1 METIS
6 PHVRTIPVRYAPG
19 KAPCPNCGK
28 LGSRKATHNRRVRTI
43 AYKQVVFLDVTYGEY
58 RARCSCCKTFRT
70 TPPGVE
76 PKALYDN
83 TVRQAVLDRILDDG
97 MSVERVLASMRRDFY
112 LDLSDGFVYDC
123 LDWQAKRLDL
133 ADHRRWVLEHFSGT
147 LCVDE
152 LHLGRTTLLLATDP
166 LQDLP
171 VAFALVASND
181 QDHMRRFLGNLKA
194 WGLVPEVVVTDGSNL
209 YPALLAEL
217 WPDARHQLCV
227 FHVLKELHKHVLD
240 AVRRLRRGLS
250 RRGQRGRQRKRGRP
264 PKARAERRGLTNKQ
278 KSAFIFKHRWLIVKR
293 RDRMSRQE
301 RVDLGTML
309 GYLPELKTLRA
320 FVDRLEMLFEEGQS
334 ESLAWGRH
342 AALLRSGA
350 FLAVPELA
358 AALGMLPAEK
368 FAQMIAFL
376 KSPACRRVR
385 TNNHVE
391 RVNRK
396 LRHQEKARYK
406 WRKRRRIVQFLV
418 LLLDRW
424 WSQERA
430 IRNHWREEPGGAG
443 PSRSSSNPP
452 RERRV
457 A

>member
-1 METIS
+1 METIG

-19 KAPCPNCGK
+19 KAPCPTCGK
-28 LGSRKATHNRRVRTI
+28 LGRRKAVHSRTVRTI
-43 AYKQVVFLDVTYGEY
+43 AYKRVVFLDVTYGEY
-58 RARCSCCKTFRT
+58 RARCSCRTTFRT

-76 PKALYDN
+76 PRALYDN

-97 MSVERVLASMRRDFY
+97 MSVERVLASMRRDFL

-123 LDWQAKRLDL
+123 LDWQARRLDL
-133 ADHRRWVLEHFSGT
+133 ADHRRWVLGRFSGT
-147 LCVDE
+147 LCIDE

-181 QDHMRRFLGNLKA
+181 SDPMRRFLKNLKA
-194 WGLVPEVVVTDGSNL
+194 WGLMPEVVVTDGSNL
-209 YPALLAEL
+209 YPALRAEL
-217 WPDARHQLCV
+217 WPDACHQLCV
-227 FHVLKELHKHVLD
+227 FHVLKDLHKEVLD
-240 AVRRLRRGLS
+240 ALRRLRRGMS
-250 RRGQRGRQRKRGRP
+250 RRGNRGRKRKRGRP
-264 PKARAERRGLTNKQ
+264 RKARARRRGSTNKE
-278 KSAFIFKHRWLIVKR
+278 KSAFVFKHRWLIVKR
-293 RDRMSRQE
+293 RGRMSKQE
-301 RVDLGTML
+301 RADLGTML

-334 ESLAWGRH
+334 QSLAWGRH
-342 AALLRSGA
+342 AALLRSEA

-358 AALGMLPAEK
+358 AAIGMLTAEK
-368 FAQMIAFL
+368 FAKMIAFL

-391 RVNRK
+391 RVNRT

-406 WRKRRRIVQFLV
+406 WRKRRRIVRFLV

-424 WSQERA
+424 WGRERA
-430 IRNHWREEPGGAG
+430 IRNRWCEGPEGGRS
-443 PSRSSSNPP
+443 SRSSLRPP
-452 RERRV
+452 GERRV